1 MDALSLP
8 KPPEVLMPPTVH
20 LSEEPNTAPWERGET
35 MRSSIDGDARLLISS
50 RFARLGKVDAELW
63 RPDDPGRRV
72 SRLVCVTLR
81 KLFWLCGVGE
91 LRPTVSRR
99 NSSTEI
105 CSSGVARGLLSS
117 IASDVTVTPEDSTCI
132 LELDAETGRVDVISS
147 SLEFS
152 DDFLAISNST

>member
-8 KPPEVLMPPTVH
+8 KPPEVLIPPTVH
-20 LSEEPNTAPWERGET
+20 LSEEPNTAPWERGDT
-35 MRSSIDGDARLLISS
+35 IRSSIDGDARLLMSS

-63 RPDDPGRRV
+63 RPEEPGRRV

-117 IASDVTVTPEDSTCI
+117 IPSDVTEEPTCM
-132 LELDAETGRVDVISS
+132 LELDADTGRVDVISS

-152 DDFLAISNST
+152 EDFLAISNSR